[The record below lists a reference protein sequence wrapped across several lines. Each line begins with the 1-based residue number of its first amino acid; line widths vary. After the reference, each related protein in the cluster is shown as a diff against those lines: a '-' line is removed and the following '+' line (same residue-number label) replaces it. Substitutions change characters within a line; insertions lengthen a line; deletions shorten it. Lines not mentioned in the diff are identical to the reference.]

1 MQDKAVMIVLLIVL
15 SITLVFQTTNNAF
28 GIAVTPSFI
37 TIDLSGTANVNDFPY
52 GITCD
57 DPNYVWTTITAQGKL
72 ARIDKNTQAITLFDN
87 NPASTSG
94 REWYSDVYDST
105 SDDVFILERDNGLV
119 LRYDKTGNSWTGI
132 P

>member
-1 MQDKAVMIVLLIVL
+1 MKIQTFIAITAVLLF
-15 SITLVFQTTNNAF
+15 TLGLQTTNNAE
-28 GIAVTPSFI
+28 GQVITQTETSFL

-94 REWYSDVYDST
+94 REWYSDVYDSP

-119 LRYDKTGNSWTGI
+119 LR
-132 P
+132 